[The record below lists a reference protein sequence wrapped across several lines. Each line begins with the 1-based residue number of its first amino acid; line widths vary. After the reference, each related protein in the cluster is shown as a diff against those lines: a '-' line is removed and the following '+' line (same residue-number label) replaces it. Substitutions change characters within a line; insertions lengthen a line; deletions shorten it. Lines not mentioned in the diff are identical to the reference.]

1 MVTRRIKI
9 RSEEEV
15 NMGLVEVVLEAVA
28 VLGLAVVATVEVK
41 AMEAVEEMEDT
52 VEVEAV
58 VDMEVEDRE
67 VKAED

>member
-1 MVTRRIKI
+1 MTRRIKI